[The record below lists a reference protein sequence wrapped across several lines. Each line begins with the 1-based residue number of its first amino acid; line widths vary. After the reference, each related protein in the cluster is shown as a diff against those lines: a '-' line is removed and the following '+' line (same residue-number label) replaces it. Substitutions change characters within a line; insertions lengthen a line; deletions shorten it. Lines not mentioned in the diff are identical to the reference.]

1 MADLRSY
8 IVGMTLADNL
18 AAPASDFQF
27 VGSFGMMYD
36 GANWDQIRGSSAD
49 GLLVN
54 LGGNNDV
61 TVTGTV
67 TVDTELPA
75 AAALSDNFANPTAPA
90 VGAFAMLWDGATW
103 DRAPGSAAAGLLV
116 DLGANN
122 DVTVTGTVTVDS
134 ELPAAASLADATAN
148 PSVPSVGSLMLGF
161 NGTTWDRVRTANTG
175 RLQVDVVTGGGSDT
189 PTNPATDT
197 QSSSG
202 TAAGAEANLTT
213 AELAGKKLWGLTV
226 WSSVPYKARV
236 FKVEDAVEGSVPL
249 AVGGGMAGQAWSWT
263 PPNRNFTTLGTN
275 AGLDAWRVEFTNL
288 DLENAGDGHAVFAY
302 ADN

>member
-18 AAPASDFQF
+18 AAPGSDFQF

-36 GANWDQIRGSSAD
+36 GANWDQVRGTSAD

-67 TVDTELPA
+67 TADTELPA
-75 AAALSDNFANPTAPA
+75 AAALTDNFANPTAPA

-103 DRAPGSAAAGLLV
+103 DRAPGTAAAGLLV

-122 DVTVTGTVTVDS
+122 DVVVSATDLDIRDIDKATDDITVY
-134 ELPAAASLADATAN
+134 
-148 PSVPSVGSLMLGF
+148 
-161 NGTTWDRVRTANTG
+161 ANTAKDG
-175 RLQVDVVTGGGSDT
+175 SGTAYVPLVDTDGHLQVDVLSGAGTDT
-189 PTNPATDT
+189 PTNPAAELV
-197 QSSSG
+197 SSSG

-213 AELAGKKLWGLTV
+213 AELGGKKLWGVTV
-226 WSSVPYKARV
+226 WASVPYKARV
-236 FKVEDAVEGSVPL
+236 FLVNNSVEATHPL
-249 AVGGGMAGQAWSWT
+249 AVGGGQAGQAWSWT
-263 PPNRNFTTLGTN
+263 PPNRNFTTLGTT

-288 DLENAGDGHAVFAY
+288 DMENAGDGHAAFAY